1 MKIKGRNASQSL
13 RLGTW
18 SGPRSHC
25 EGGSCEGRR
34 TWPRSQSPN
43 AAPAT
48 VSAAERA
55 AFPHPLQ
62 RALWKGSFEAPRYG
76 HPSFLPE
83 AEPRG
88 APEAAEEPWGRGTPR
103 LARGRLLGVP
113 TVGFTAAAPQTC
125 WRLREV
131 GWVQLD
137 PHTRPEGAHEAAWC
151 CLGGAGISWGICP
164 GSLLTAVV
172 SRSRLGPSDCSCL
185 LTTSPKH

>member
-1 MKIKGRNASQSL
+1 MQVSPSGWAHGLVRALTVKGAAVRGGGLGLAHNPQMPPPPPSLLQRELPFLTPCNVPCGRAASRPPGMATPVSSL
-13 RLGTW
+13 R
-18 SGPRSHC
+18 
-25 EGGSCEGRR
+25 
-34 TWPRSQSPN
+34 QS
-43 AAPAT
+43 
-48 VSAAERA
+48 
-55 AFPHPLQ
+55 
-62 RALWKGSFEAPRYG
+62 
-76 HPSFLPE
+76 
-83 AEPRG
+83 PRG